1 MGAVNFPMPF
11 SVRPAWTHSVAAAL
25 RHQLGQSQ
33 VHTYEFIDGGQPVS
47 PAPGTFSVLCKLLF
61 LSSPPVEIDLHALN
75 PGLEAFI
82 TSSEALAYYDDT
94 SPRSVLEAIDD
105 LSEWVAE
112 NGPFDGVMGFS
123 QGASLAAMVLAR
135 ARFANPPPFMFA
147 VFICAVLPFCEKALR
162 NGDLKFLRA
171 EDGDGPVV
179 HVPTAHII
187 GAKDP
192 HVSHS
197 RGLIDLCQAWGRA
210 VVDHGGGHEIPRKPV
225 EVTHDMAKGV
235 EQIITKASL
244 GQ

>member
-1 MGAVNFPMPF
+1 M
-11 SVRPAWTHSVAAAL
+11 
-25 RHQLGQSQ
+25 
-33 VHTYEFIDGGQPVS
+33 
-47 PAPGTFSVLCKLLF
+47 
-61 LSSPPVEIDLHALN
+61 
-75 PGLEAFI
+75 EAI
-82 TSSEALAYYDDT
+82 IASSEALAYYDPT

-105 LSEWVAE
+105 LAEWVTE

-135 ARFANPPPFMFA
+135 ARFANPSPFMFA
-147 VFICAVLPFCEKALR
+147 VFICAGLPYCERTLR
-162 NGDLKFLRA
+162 TGDLRFLRA
-171 EDGDGPVV
+171 EDGDGPVI

-192 HVSHS
+192 DVSSS

-225 EVTHDMAKGV
+225 EVTHDMAKCV